1 MMNRIKSRFDRIPI
15 TQKVTIMYSFIVMFT
30 IMGISAVLLYSA
42 RGMGAGV
49 VFNSLKN
56 WSTNIENYIKSGGEI
71 SEGALDDI
79 LSESYV
85 DYIIEN
91 KTTGDVYLSTNM
103 HNDFKNGK
111 INTPDQSLNK
121 PNQDSAPQS
130 DSSAAQ
136 KETAPKPDEP
146 SQAPDTAT
154 DNETAPK
161 PNEQSQVSDTDNS
174 DDVSSDEADKES
186 THVKRSFPFIGDD
199 GYTIYNK
206 NGKDFVSVDNEFI
219 YNGSVYSTRLLKSSD
234 DSMLFVKYI
243 EARLFYINL
252 LGILFAV
259 LISMYISKKLLKPVR
274 IIRETAERISVED
287 LSQRITIEGPDDEMK
302 DLSITF
308 NSMIERLESSFEQQ
322 SRFVSDASHELRTPI
337 AVIKGY
343 ANLINRWGKDDP
355 EILQEA
361 VTNILEETDHMSVM
375 IKNLLFLARSD
386 QKRNNVQMRPMSL
399 NDAVK
404 DIAKDLG
411 VTEERVNIVTDVCD
425 EELVINGDPDLIKQ
439 MLWIYTENAV
449 KYTGKDKSISY
460 RLYKE
465 NNYACVSV
473 ADNGCGIS
481 NEDLPHIFERFYRV
495 DKSRNKEIAG
505 NGLGLSIA
513 KWIMDIHSGKIEI
526 KSIVGQGTEFI
537 NKFKLE

>member
-1 MMNRIKSRFDRIPI
+1 MMNRIKSWFARIPI
-15 TQKVTIMYSFIVMFT
+15 TKKVTIMYSFIVMFT
-30 IMGISAVLLYSA
+30 IMSISAVLLFSA

-49 VFNSLKN
+49 VFTSLKN
-56 WSTNIENYIKSGGEI
+56 WSSSIEDYIKSGDEL
-71 SEGALDDI
+71 SEDALDEM
-79 LSESYV
+79 LLESYI

-91 KTTGDVYLSTNM
+91 KTTGEVYLSTNM
-103 HNDFKNGK
+103 HNDIKEGTMNMPAPNDNNKNSESNQVDTS
-111 INTPDQSLNK
+111 NT
-121 PNQDSAPQS
+121 DSY
-130 DSSAAQ
+130 
-136 KETAPKPDEP
+136 
-146 SQAPDTAT
+146 
-154 DNETAPK
+154 
-161 PNEQSQVSDTDNS
+161 DTDTDSNQEDS
-174 DDVSSDEADKES
+174 LGDSLLPPTNADDS
-186 THVKRSFPFIGDD
+186 TDTEKSNDMHDNIVKRAFPFIGDE

-219 YNGSVYSTRLLKSSD
+219 YNGCVYSTRLLKSSD

-243 EARLFYINL
+243 EVRLFYINL

-259 LISMYISKKLLKPVR
+259 LISMYISKVLLRPVR
-274 IIRETAERISVED
+274 KIRETAERISVQD

-302 DLSITF
+302 ELSITF
-308 NSMIERLESSFEQQ
+308 NSMIDRLERSFEQQ

-386 QKRNNVQMRPMSL
+386 QKRNHVQMCPMSL

-404 DIAKDLG
+404 DIARDLG
-411 VTEERVNIVTDVCD
+411 VTEEKINIITDISND
-425 EELVINGDPDLIKQ
+425 ELVINGDPDLIKQ

-449 KYTGKDKSISY
+449 KYTGIQKTISY
-460 RLYKE
+460 KLYREKG
-465 NNYACVSV
+465 YACVSV

-481 NEDLPHIFERFYRV
+481 EEDLPHIFERFYRV

-513 KWIMDIHSGKIEI
+513 KWIMDIHGGVIEI
-526 KSIVGQGTEFI
+526 KSVVGQGTEFI